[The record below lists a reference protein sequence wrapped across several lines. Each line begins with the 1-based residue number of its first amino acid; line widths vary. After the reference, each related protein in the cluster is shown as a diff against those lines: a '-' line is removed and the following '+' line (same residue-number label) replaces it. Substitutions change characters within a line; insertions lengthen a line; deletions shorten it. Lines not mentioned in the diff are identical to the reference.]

1 MSISVT
7 KKQENFSPL
16 KWAALGAATGCVVR
30 DLHPITD
37 AEKKYFEYDKFLL
50 DRKKSVRETVDEE
63 IKILRNTVKLPNL
76 GYDTYEK
83 FVYPPKS
90 LDGRAVA
97 SYKARHYLSVLRI
110 LLFTEK
116 HQRAVYHSAVLHAVT
131 SDAKIKI
138 VVRVVNIRKLV
149 SDQSFIRYYGRA
161 GAYLADYRDHF
172 PNDRASTQHRAVTFA
187 VIYIEKN
194 VQAYAKIVSYKLELI
209 RFRL

>member
-90 LDGRAVA
+90 
-97 SYKARHYLSVLRI
+97 KAER
-110 LLFTEK
+110 EK
-116 HQRAVYHSAVLHAVT
+116 FLKEFYDKLPE
-131 SDAKIKI
+131 DAKNTFNNLRNHVDKRVREVKKHHDFVFEALIKKG
-138 VVRVVNIRKLV
+138 RPLFNYA
-149 SDQSFIRYYGRA
+149 FIGGLIA
-161 GAYLADYRDHF
+161 TGAAF
-172 PNDRASTQHRAVTFA
+172 VTH
-187 VIYIEKN
+187 VISKMSN
-194 VQAYAKIVSYKLELI
+194 SAKS
-209 RFRL
+209 